1 MADAIVVLNAG
12 SSSLKFSLFVAR
24 GNELEFRLRGQIE
37 GLFTAPRFVAKDA
50 DASVVAEKSWGE
62 GVRLGHEGALEHL
75 LGVLREH
82 NAGDRLI
89 GVGHRVVHGG
99 PAYDRPLR
107 VDAQTLDALRAFE
120 PLAPLHQPHN
130 LAPIRA
136 LLERQPSLP
145 QVACFDTSFHRGNPD
160 LAQMFALP
168 YEMFE
173 QGVRRYGFHGLSYEY
188 IASVLPAL
196 DAAAAAG
203 RTIVLH
209 LGNGASMCAL
219 QGGRSVASTMGF
231 TALDGL
237 MMGTRTGSLDPGVV
251 LYLMRER
258 GMDPAAVEKLLYNQS
273 GLLGVSG
280 VSSDMRG
287 LLASDAPR
295 ARLAIDLYLYRIRRE
310 LGSLAAA
317 LGGLDAIVFTAGIGE
332 NAAAIRA
339 AVIDD
344 AQWLG
349 VQLDT
354 AANDAGATQL
364 HSAASRVSVWRV
376 PTNEELMI
384 ARHTRDVLNGTTKT
398 NAS

>member
-1 MADAIVVLNAG
+1 MSDAIVVLNAG

-219 QGGRSVASTMGF
+219 QGGRSVASTMGL